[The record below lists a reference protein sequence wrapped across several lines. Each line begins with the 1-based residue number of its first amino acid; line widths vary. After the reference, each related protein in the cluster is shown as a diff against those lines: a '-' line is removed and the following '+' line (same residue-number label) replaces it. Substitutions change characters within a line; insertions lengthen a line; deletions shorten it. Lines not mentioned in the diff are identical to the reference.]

1 MEKNSFK
8 DLSENYLNT
17 FFEIERV
24 FHEIFEEVDTDE
36 FYEFNS
42 ILENKLYEA
51 SQTYVK
57 LNEEELGGIVW
68 KYQSKAVEGD
78 AP

>member
-57 LNEEELGGIVW
+57 LNEEELGGIV
-68 KYQSKAVEGD
+68 
-78 AP
+78 